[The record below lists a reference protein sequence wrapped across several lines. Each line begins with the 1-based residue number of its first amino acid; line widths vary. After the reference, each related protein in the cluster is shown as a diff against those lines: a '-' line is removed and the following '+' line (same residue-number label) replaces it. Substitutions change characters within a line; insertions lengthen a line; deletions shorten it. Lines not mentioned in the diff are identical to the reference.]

1 MYGQTLVSLGY
12 DAMARGRLIQGFARE
27 IEQFAPH
34 YLEEM
39 RGIAAGAGVT
49 FEDVV
54 MINARTEVIA
64 KARAEKKKAAEL
76 EPGDGCTGAL
86 ILPSRSA
93 NGRLIHGQNWDWR
106 AECADTAI
114 VLRVRNDNGP
124 DILTFVEAGG
134 LARSGLNGAGISITA
149 NYLESDRDF
158 QQLGVP
164 LSLIRRKVLEQE
176 HFALA
181 IKAVSTTPK
190 SCSNNIMLGM
200 AAGFGVDYECTTDEA
215 FPIYPGADDLIV
227 HANHWVSEVALG
239 KLRDTGRAS
248 TPESAYRDWRVRRLL
263 NEAATLTREDL
274 ARVVRRLRRAV
285 FRVPPAAPRQPR
297 QSVGHGGDGGD
308 GTRRRTDGG
317 GPAARAEPRLH
328 ALQPAGRT
336 PAAARRP
343 NAATIGNPP
352 MKTILSSAAL
362 AVSLALAGTAQAAA
376 PLRISLTADIRST
389 EPGVNRDSNSDAV
402 VLHIVEGLVAYGEDA
417 EVRPAGAVGGH
428 QPRRHDLHLHAA

>member
-1 MYGQTLVSLGY
+1 MTQITQFPFVSVSGTAEARGRAYGQQAADRVRKSAAMYGQTLVDLGY
-12 DAMARGRLIQGFARE
+12 DAMARSRLIGSFARE
-27 IEQFAPH
+27 IENFAPH
-34 YLEEM
+34 YLQEM
-39 RGIAAGAGVT
+39 RGIAAGADVP
-49 FEDVV
+49 FEDIV
-54 MINARTEVIA
+54 MVNARTEVIA

-86 ILPSRSA
+86 ILPTRSA

-106 AECADTAI
+106 AECAETAI

-134 LARSGLNGAGISITA
+134 LARSGLNSAGVSITA

-158 QQLGVP
+158 RQLGVP

-190 SCSNNIMLGM
+190 SCSNNIMIGM

-263 NEAATLTREDL
+263 NEKDKLTRADL
-274 ARVVRRLRRAV
+274 KRALFDDFGTPYSVCRPPRPGSHDNLSATVAMVVME
-285 FRVPPAAPRQPR
+285 PAAGLMEVAPLPALNRTF
-297 QSVGHGGDGGD
+297 
-308 GTRRRTDGG
+308 TRYSLD
-317 GPAARAEPRLH
+317 AEPEL
-328 ALQPAGRT
+328 L
-336 PAAARRP
+336 AAA
-343 NAATIGNPP
+343 
-352 MKTILSSAAL
+352 
-362 AVSLALAGTAQAAA
+362 
-376 PLRISLTADIRST
+376 
-389 EPGVNRDSNSDAV
+389 
-402 VLHIVEGLVAYGEDA
+402 
-417 EVRPAGAVGGH
+417 
-428 QPRRHDLHLHAA
+428 

>member
-1 MYGQTLVSLGY
+1 MTQITQFPFVSVSGSPEARGRSYGQQAADRVRKSAKMYGQTLVDLGY
-12 DAMARGRLIQGFARE
+12 DAMARTQLIASFARE
-27 IEQFAPH
+27 IESFAPH

-39 RGIAAGAGVT
+39 RGIAAGADVP
-49 FEDVV
+49 FEDIV
-54 MINARTEVIA
+54 MVNARTEVIA

-86 ILPSRSA
+86 ILPTRSA

-106 AECADTAI
+106 AECAETAI

-134 LARSGLNGAGISITA
+134 LARSGLNSAGVSITA

-158 QQLGVP
+158 RQLGVP

-181 IKAVSTTPK
+181 IKAVATTPK
-190 SCSNNIMLGM
+190 SCSNNIMIGM

-215 FPIYPGADDLIV
+215 FPIYPGSDDLIV

-263 NEAATLTREDL
+263 NEKQQLTREDL
-274 ARVVRRLRRAV
+274 KRALFDDFGTPYSV
-285 FRVPPAAPRQPR
+285 CRPPRPGSHDNLSATVAMVIMEPAAGLMEVAPLPALNR
-297 QSVGHGGDGGD
+297 SF
-308 GTRRRTDGG
+308 TRYSLN
-317 GPAARAEPRLH
+317 AEPEL
-328 ALQPAGRT
+328 L
-336 PAAARRP
+336 AAA
-343 NAATIGNPP
+343 
-352 MKTILSSAAL
+352 
-362 AVSLALAGTAQAAA
+362 
-376 PLRISLTADIRST
+376 
-389 EPGVNRDSNSDAV
+389 
-402 VLHIVEGLVAYGEDA
+402 
-417 EVRPAGAVGGH
+417 
-428 QPRRHDLHLHAA
+428 

>member
-1 MYGQTLVSLGY
+1 MTQITQFPFVSVSGAPEARGRSYGQQAADRVRAAMYGQTLVSLGY
-12 DAMARGRLIQGFARE
+12 DAMARGQLIQGFARE

-215 FPIYPGADDLIV
+215 FPIYP
-227 HANHWVSEVALG
+227 
-239 KLRDTGRAS
+239 
-248 TPESAYRDWRVRRLL
+248 
-263 NEAATLTREDL
+263 
-274 ARVVRRLRRAV
+274 AR
-285 FRVPPAAPRQPR
+285 
-297 QSVGHGGDGGD
+297 
-308 GTRRRTDGG
+308 TT
-317 GPAARAEPRLH
+317 
-328 ALQPAGRT
+328 
-336 PAAARRP
+336 
-343 NAATIGNPP
+343 
-352 MKTILSSAAL
+352 
-362 AVSLALAGTAQAAA
+362 
-376 PLRISLTADIRST
+376 
-389 EPGVNRDSNSDAV
+389 
-402 VLHIVEGLVAYGEDA
+402 
-417 EVRPAGAVGGH
+417 
-428 QPRRHDLHLHAA
+428 